1 MSMMFLG
8 VLIKDIYII
17 LYKERH
23 RMKKQLVKSLVAA
36 ASVAALSLGMIPG
49 GYGRTPWNCNR
60 E

>member
-36 ASVAALSLGMIPG
+36 ASVVALSLGMIPG
-49 GYGRTPWNCNR
+49 GVWQNAL
-60 E
+60 EL